1 MASDKVG
8 VEPQKLEPRGGATGF
23 ADPSVQ
29 FKILQFPAKCAA
41 KVLPAAE
48 AQPPSAA
55 AGSAPGLQTTSPS
68 IVVISK
74 ATPPAASTKGQPQI
88 TKAVVSQVPSINQL
102 TTLGRTVMITVPRS
116 AAPQALALTPQM
128 PQSTS
133 SHQANL
139 QIPPGELCGP
149 PCVLPKTHTHA
160 LYLALA
166 RTQIELFLS
175 IFLQE

>member
-1 MASDKVG
+1 MADKVG
-8 VEPQKLEPRGGATGF
+8 VEPQKPESRGGAAVF

-41 KVLPAAE
+41 KVLPTAE

-55 AGSAPGLQTTSPS
+55 AGPAPGLQTTSPS
-68 IVVISK
+68 VVVISK
-74 ATPPAASTKGQPQI
+74 ATPPVVSTIGKPQI
-88 TKAVVSQVPSINQL
+88 TKAVVSQVPSMNQL
-102 TTLGRTVMITVPRS
+102 TLGRTVMITVPRS

-139 QIPPGELCGP
+139 QIPPGELCEP
-149 PCVLPKTHTHA
+149 PFDSL
-160 LYLALA
+160 
-166 RTQIELFLS
+166 
-175 IFLQE
+175 